1 MTGNSHRIENNIPS
15 GLETSAS
22 TVAPIDSTDAII
34 VDILE
39 HDGRATLTKLAKAS
53 GLSVSAVQSRVQ
65 KLERKGII
73 TGYRALIDYERRGL
87 PVSAFVAVT
96 PLDFEQE
103 ASVPTKLKDID
114 GIEACYS
121 ITGSPSFM
129 LVVRVATPSKLEELI
144 NTIHHVVPVSTETTM
159 VLQTYFD

>member
-1 MTGNSHRIENNIPS
+1 MTANPHKAENGI
-15 GLETSAS
+15 AM
-22 TVAPIDSTDAII
+22 DSTDGII

-39 HDGRATLTKLAKAS
+39 HDGRATLTRLANAS

-65 KLERKGII
+65 KLERKGVI

-87 PVSAFVAVT
+87 PVSAFVSVT
-96 PLDFEQE
+96 PLDFGQE
-103 ASVPTKLKDID
+103 ATIPTKLRDIS

-121 ITGSPSFM
+121 VTGSPSFM

-144 NTIHHVVPVSTETTM
+144 NTIHRIVPVSTETTM

>member
-1 MTGNSHRIENNIPS
+1 MTETPHKVENN
-15 GLETSAS
+15 AM
-22 TVAPIDSTDAII
+22 VMDSTDAVI

-39 HDGRATLTKLAKAS
+39 HDGRATLTRLAKAS

-65 KLERKGII
+65 KLERKGVI

-87 PVSAFVAVT
+87 PVSAFVSVT
-96 PLDFEQE
+96 PLDFGQE
-103 ASVPTKLKDID
+103 ATIPNKLRDIP

-144 NTIHHVVPVSTETTM
+144 NTIHRIVPVSTETTM

>member
-1 MTGNSHRIENNIPS
+1 MLGNAQIIETP
-15 GLETSAS
+15 GSA
-22 TVAPIDSTDAII
+22 IMDDTDAVI

-39 HDGRATLTKLAKAS
+39 HDGRATLTRLAKAS

-65 KLERKGII
+65 KLERRGII

-87 PVSAFVAVT
+87 PISAFVTVT
-96 PLDFEQE
+96 PLDFTQEQII
-103 ASVPTKLKDID
+103 PTRLRDIP

-129 LVVRVATPSKLEELI
+129 LKVRSATPGKLEELI
-144 NTIHHVVPVSTETTM
+144 NTIHRSVPVSTETTM